1 VQSTTQK
8 AAPQQ
13 KLEATTV
20 TNLRKAQPSGVYYL
34 FARISGKLKKKS
46 LDTTSFSVAKLRLA
60 DALKAEHGAAQR
72 RNHDVSGRLT
82 FPQAAEICVDQ
93 LKATGRKPRSI
104 QFYRERINA
113 LYSVWPELK
122 TIQCSRITPRAC
134 TDWSIRYQQQ
144 VKRRTFNGT
153 LLVLNQVLGVAVDN
167 GILAANPA
175 SQLERLKVVR
185 DKPPLPNQQDFQR
198 LLTYLDRNP
207 YPQIQAAARF
217 IRLLASTGC
226 RKSEAAKI
234 EWRHVDFE
242 GGQLTVQGD
251 AVYGPKNWK
260 PRTIPLF
267 PELKTFLQAEFSRQK
282 PKTVEKTVAEVK
294 EASGTLAKAC
304 KELGLRKLR
313 HKDLRD
319 LFATRCI
326 EQGVDIPTI
335 ANWLGHSD
343 GGALLMSTYAHLR
356 QTHSLKMAQQ
366 VSFGIGMDSDGTQK
380 T

>member
-1 VQSTTQK
+1 MQSTTQK

-34 FARISGKLKKKS
+34 FARIGGKLKKKS

-60 DALKAEHGAAQR
+60 DALKAERGAAQL
-72 RNHDVSGRLT
+72 RNHDVSGKLT
-82 FPQAAEICVDQ
+82 FPQAVEICVDQ
-93 LKATGRKPRSI
+93 LKATGRKPRSV

-122 TIQCSRITPRAC
+122 TIQCSRITPKAC
-134 TDWSIRYQQQ
+134 MDWSIRYQQQ

-153 LLVLNQVLGVAVDN
+153 LLVLNQVLGIAVEN
-167 GILAANPA
+167 GILSANPA
-175 SQLERLKVVR
+175 GQLERLKVVR

-226 RKSEAAKI
+226 RKSEAARI

-251 AVYGPKNWK
+251 PVYGPKNWK

-267 PELKTFLQAEFSRQK
+267 PELKAFLQTEFSRQN
-282 PKTVEKTVAEVK
+282 PQTGEKTVAEVK
-294 EASGTLAKAC
+294 EATGTLAKAC
-304 KELGLRKLR
+304 KELGIRKLR

-356 QTHSLKMAQQ
+356 QTHSMKMAQQ
-366 VSFGIGMDSDGTQK
+366 VSFGIVNESNQPKD
-380 T
+380 

>member
-1 VQSTTQK
+1 MQSTTQK

-34 FARISGKLKKKS
+34 FARIGGKLKKKS

-60 DALKAEHGAAQR
+60 DALKAERGAAQL
-72 RNHDVSGRLT
+72 RNHDVSGKLT
-82 FPQAAEICVDQ
+82 FPQAVEICVDQ
-93 LKATGRKPRSI
+93 LKATGRKPRSV

-122 TIQCSRITPRAC
+122 TIQCSRITPKAC
-134 TDWSIRYQQQ
+134 MDWSIRYQQQ

-153 LLVLNQVLGVAVDN
+153 LLVLNQVLGIAVEN
-167 GILAANPA
+167 GILSANPA
-175 SQLERLKVVR
+175 GQLERLKVVR

-226 RKSEAAKI
+226 RKSEAARI

-251 AVYGPKNWK
+251 PVYGPKNWK

-267 PELKTFLQAEFSRQK
+267 PELKAFLQTEFSRQN
-282 PKTVEKTVAEVK
+282 PQTGEKTVAEVK
-294 EASGTLAKAC
+294 EATGTLAKAC
-304 KELGLRKLR
+304 KELGIRKLR

-356 QTHSLKMAQQ
+356 QTHSMKMAQQ
-366 VSFGIGMDSDGTQK
+366 VSFGIGSDSKPPKD
-380 T
+380 

>member
-1 VQSTTQK
+1 MQSTTQK

-34 FARISGKLKKKS
+34 FARIGGKLKKKS

-60 DALKAEHGAAQR
+60 DALKAERGAAQL
-72 RNHDVSGRLT
+72 RNHDVSGKLT
-82 FPQAAEICVDQ
+82 FPQAVEICVDQ
-93 LKATGRKPRSI
+93 LKATGRKPRSV

-122 TIQCSRITPRAC
+122 TIQCSRITPKAC
-134 TDWSIRYQQQ
+134 MDWSIRYQQQ

-153 LLVLNQVLGVAVDN
+153 LLVLNQVLGIAVEN
-167 GILAANPA
+167 GILSANPA
-175 SQLERLKVVR
+175 GQLERLKVVR

-226 RKSEAAKI
+226 RKSEAARI

-242 GGQLTVQGD
+242 SGQLTVQGD
-251 AVYGPKNWK
+251 PVYGPKNWK

-267 PELKTFLQAEFSRQK
+267 PELKAFLQTEFSRQN
-282 PKTVEKTVAEVK
+282 PQTGEKTVAEVK
-294 EASGTLAKAC
+294 EATGTLAKAC
-304 KELGLRKLR
+304 KELGIRKLR

-356 QTHSLKMAQQ
+356 QTHSMKMAQQ
-366 VSFGIGMDSDGTQK
+366 VSFGIVNESNQPKD
-380 T
+380 

>member
-1 VQSTTQK
+1 MQSTTQK

-34 FARISGKLKKKS
+34 FARIGGKLKKKS

-60 DALKAEHGAAQR
+60 DALKAEHGAAQL
-72 RNHDVSGRLT
+72 RNHDVSGKLT

-122 TIQCSRITPRAC
+122 TIQCSRITPKAC
-134 TDWSIRYQQQ
+134 MDWSIRYQQQ

-153 LLVLNQVLGVAVDN
+153 LLVLNQVLGIAVEN

-175 SQLERLKVVR
+175 NQLERLKVVR
-185 DKPPLPNQQDFQR
+185 DKPPLPNHQDFQR

-242 GGQLTVQGD
+242 AGQLTVQGD

-267 PELKTFLQAEFSRQK
+267 PELKTFLQAEFSRQN
-282 PKTVEKTVAEVK
+282 PQTVEKTVAEVK
-294 EASGTLAKAC
+294 EASGTLSRAC

-356 QTHSLKMAQQ
+356 QTHSMKMAQQ
-366 VSFGIGMDSDGTQK
+366 VSFGIVSESNPPKD
-380 T
+380 

>member
-34 FARISGKLKKKS
+34 FARIGGKLKKKS

-60 DALKAEHGAAQR
+60 DALKAERGAAQL
-72 RNHDVSGRLT
+72 RNHDVSGKLT
-82 FPQAAEICVDQ
+82 FPQAVEICVDQ
-93 LKATGRKPRSI
+93 LKATGRKPRSV

-122 TIQCSRITPRAC
+122 TIQCSRITPKAC
-134 TDWSIRYQQQ
+134 MDWSIRYQQQ

-153 LLVLNQVLGVAVDN
+153 LLVLNQVLGIAVEN
-167 GILAANPA
+167 GILSANPA
-175 SQLERLKVVR
+175 GQLERLKVVR

-226 RKSEAAKI
+226 RKSEAARI

-251 AVYGPKNWK
+251 PVYGPKNRK

-267 PELKTFLQAEFSRQK
+267 PELKAFLQTEFSRQN
-282 PKTVEKTVAEVK
+282 PQTGEKTVAEVK
-294 EASGTLAKAC
+294 EATGTLAKAC
-304 KELGLRKLR
+304 KELGIRKLR

-356 QTHSLKMAQQ
+356 QTHSMKMAQQ
-366 VSFGIGMDSDGTQK
+366 VSFGIGSDSKPPKD
-380 T
+380 

>member
-1 VQSTTQK
+1 M
-8 AAPQQ
+8 
-13 KLEATTV
+13 EATAV
-20 TNLRKAQPSGVYYL
+20 PNLKKAQPSGIYYL
-34 FARISGKLKKKS
+34 LARIGGKLKKKS
-46 LDTTSFSVAKLRLA
+46 LETTSFSVAKLRLA
-60 DALKAEHGAAQR
+60 DALKAERGAAQL
-72 RNHDVSGRLT
+72 RNQDVSGKLT
-82 FPQAAEICVDQ
+82 FPQAVEFCIDR
-93 LKATGRKPRSI
+93 LRATGRKPRSV
-104 QFYRERINA
+104 QFYRERISA

-122 TIQCSRITPRAC
+122 TIQCSRITPKAC
-134 TDWSIRYQQQ
+134 MDWSIRYQQQ
-144 VKRRTFNGT
+144 VKRRTYNGT
-153 LLVLNQVLGVAVDN
+153 LLVLNQILGIAVEN
-167 GILAANPA
+167 GILAVNPA

-185 DKPPLPNQQDFQR
+185 DKAPLPNHQDFQR

-242 GGQLTVQGD
+242 GGQLIVQGD

-267 PELKTFLQAEFSRQK
+267 PELKTFLQAEFSRQNPQSLEK
-282 PKTVEKTVAEVK
+282 PVAEVK

-304 KELGLRKLR
+304 KELGLKKLR

-356 QTHSLKMAQQ
+356 QTHSLRMAQQ
-366 VSFGIGMDSDGTQK
+366 VSFGIGCDSGQPK
-380 T
+380 A

>member
-1 VQSTTQK
+1 MQSTTQK

-34 FARISGKLKKKS
+34 FARICGKLKKKS

-60 DALKAEHGAAQR
+60 DALKAEHGAAQL
-72 RNHDVSGRLT
+72 RNHDVSGKLT

-122 TIQCSRITPRAC
+122 TIQCSRITPKAC
-134 TDWSIRYQQQ
+134 MDWSIRYQQQ

-153 LLVLNQVLGVAVDN
+153 LLVLNQVLGIAVEN

-175 SQLERLKVVR
+175 NQLERLKVVR
-185 DKPPLPNQQDFQR
+185 DKPPLPNHQDFQR

-242 GGQLTVQGD
+242 AGQLTVQGD

-267 PELKTFLQAEFSRQK
+267 PELKTFLQAEFSRQN
-282 PKTVEKTVAEVK
+282 PQTVEKTVAEVK
-294 EASGTLAKAC
+294 EASGTLSRAC

-356 QTHSLKMAQQ
+356 QTHSMKMAQQ
-366 VSFGIGMDSDGTQK
+366 VSFGIASESNPPKD
-380 T
+380 

>member
-1 VQSTTQK
+1 M
-8 AAPQQ
+8 
-13 KLEATTV
+13 
-20 TNLRKAQPSGVYYL
+20 
-34 FARISGKLKKKS
+34 
-46 LDTTSFSVAKLRLA
+46 
-60 DALKAEHGAAQR
+60 
-72 RNHDVSGRLT
+72 
-82 FPQAAEICVDQ
+82 
-93 LKATGRKPRSI
+93 
-104 QFYRERINA
+104 
-113 LYSVWPELK
+113 
-122 TIQCSRITPRAC
+122 
-134 TDWSIRYQQQ
+134 DWSIRYQQQ

-153 LLVLNQVLGVAVDN
+153 LLVLNQVLGVAVEN

-242 GGQLTVQGD
+242 GGQLTIQGD
-251 AVYGPKNWK
+251 PVYGPKNWK

-267 PELKTFLQAEFSRQK
+267 PELKAFLQTEFSRQN
-282 PKTVEKTVAEVK
+282 PQAGEKTVAEVK
-294 EASGTLAKAC
+294 EATGTLAKAC
-304 KELGLRKLR
+304 KELGIRRLR

-356 QTHSLKMAQQ
+356 QTHSMKMAQQ
-366 VSFGIGMDSDGTQK
+366 VSFGIVNESNQPK
-380 T
+380 Q

>member
-1 VQSTTQK
+1 MQSTTQK

-34 FARISGKLKKKS
+34 FARIGGKLKKKS

-60 DALKAEHGAAQR
+60 DALKAERGAAQL
-72 RNHDVSGRLT
+72 RNHDVSGKLT
-82 FPQAAEICVDQ
+82 FPQAVEICVDQ
-93 LKATGRKPRSI
+93 LKATGRKPRSV

-122 TIQCSRITPRAC
+122 TIQCSRITPKAC
-134 TDWSIRYQQQ
+134 MDWSIRYQQQ

-153 LLVLNQVLGVAVDN
+153 LLVLNQVLGIAVEN
-167 GILAANPA
+167 GILSANPA
-175 SQLERLKVVR
+175 GQLERLKVVR

-226 RKSEAAKI
+226 RKSEAARI

-242 GGQLTVQGD
+242 SGQLTVQGD
-251 AVYGPKNWK
+251 PVYGPKNWK

-267 PELKTFLQAEFSRQK
+267 PELKSFLQTEFSRQN
-282 PKTVEKTVAEVK
+282 PQTGEKTVAEVK
-294 EASGTLAKAC
+294 EATGTLAKAC
-304 KELGLRKLR
+304 KELGIRKLR

-356 QTHSLKMAQQ
+356 QTHSMKMAQQ
-366 VSFGIGMDSDGTQK
+366 VSFGIGSDSKPPKD
-380 T
+380 

>member
-1 VQSTTQK
+1 MKPTTQK
-8 AAPQQ
+8 ANAQQ
-13 KLEATTV
+13 KLQATTV
-20 TNLRKAQPSGVYYL
+20 VNLRKAQPSGVYYL
-34 FARISGKLKKKS
+34 FARIGGKLKKKS
-46 LDTTSFSVAKLRLA
+46 LATTSFSVAKLRLA
-60 DALKAEHGAAQR
+60 DALKVERGASQL
-72 RNHDVSGRLT
+72 RNHDVSGKLT
-82 FPQAAEICVDQ
+82 FPQAVELCIDR
-93 LKATGRKPRSI
+93 LKATGRKPRTVG
-104 QFYRERINA
+104 FYEERMSA

-122 TIQCSRITPRAC
+122 TIQCSRITPKAC
-134 TDWSIRYQQQ
+134 MDWSISYQKQ
-144 VKRRTFNGT
+144 VKRRTYNGT
-153 LLVLNQVLGVAVDN
+153 LLVLNQILGIAVEN
-167 GILAANPA
+167 GIIGANPA

-185 DKPPLPNQQDFQR
+185 DKPPLPNHQDFQR

-207 YPQIQAAARF
+207 YPQIQSAARF

-267 PELKTFLQAEFSRQK
+267 PELKTFLQAEFSRQN
-282 PKTVEKTVAEVK
+282 PQTGEKTVAEVK
-294 EASGTLAKAC
+294 EASGTLSRAC

-366 VSFGIGMDSDGTQK
+366 VSFGIGNDSGQPKD
-380 T
+380 

>member
-34 FARISGKLKKKS
+34 FARIGGKLKKKS
-46 LDTTSFSVAKLRLA
+46 LDTTSFTVAKLRLA
-60 DALKAEHGAAQR
+60 DLLKAERGAAQL
-72 RNHDVSGRLT
+72 RNHDVSGKLT
-82 FPQAAEICVDQ
+82 FPQAVEICVDQ
-93 LKATGRKPRSI
+93 LKATGRKPRSV

-122 TIQCSRITPRAC
+122 TIQCSRITPKAC
-134 TDWSIRYQQQ
+134 MDWSIRYQQQ

-153 LLVLNQVLGVAVDN
+153 LLVLNQVLGIAVEN
-167 GILAANPA
+167 GILSANPA
-175 SQLERLKVVR
+175 GQLERLKVVR

-226 RKSEAAKI
+226 RKSEAARI

-251 AVYGPKNWK
+251 PVYGPKNWK

-267 PELKTFLQAEFSRQK
+267 PELKAFLQTEFSRQN
-282 PKTVEKTVAEVK
+282 PQTGEKTVAEVK
-294 EASGTLAKAC
+294 EATGTLAKAC
-304 KELGLRKLR
+304 KELGIRKLR

-356 QTHSLKMAQQ
+356 QTHSMKMAQQ
-366 VSFGIGMDSDGTQK
+366 VSFGIGSDSKPPKD
-380 T
+380 

>member
-1 VQSTTQK
+1 MQSTTQK

-34 FARISGKLKKKS
+34 FARIGGKLKKKS
-46 LDTTSFSVAKLRLA
+46 LDTTSFTVAKLRLA
-60 DALKAEHGAAQR
+60 DLLKAERGAAQL
-72 RNHDVSGRLT
+72 RNPDVSGKLT
-82 FPQAAEICVDQ
+82 FPQAVEICVDQ
-93 LKATGRKPRSI
+93 LKATGRKPRSV

-122 TIQCSRITPRAC
+122 TIQCSRITPKAC
-134 TDWSIRYQQQ
+134 MDWSIRYQQQ

-153 LLVLNQVLGVAVDN
+153 LLVLNQVLGIAVEN
-167 GILAANPA
+167 GILSANPA
-175 SQLERLKVVR
+175 GQLERLKVVR

-226 RKSEAAKI
+226 RKSEAARI

-242 GGQLTVQGD
+242 SGQLTVQGD
-251 AVYGPKNWK
+251 PVYGPKNWK

-267 PELKTFLQAEFSRQK
+267 PELKAFLQTEFSRQN
-282 PKTVEKTVAEVK
+282 PQTGEKTVAEVK
-294 EASGTLAKAC
+294 EATGTLAKAC
-304 KELGLRKLR
+304 KELGIRKLR

-356 QTHSLKMAQQ
+356 QTHSMKMAQQ
-366 VSFGIGMDSDGTQK
+366 VSFGIVNESNQPKD
-380 T
+380 

>member
-1 VQSTTQK
+1 
-8 AAPQQ
+8 
-13 KLEATTV
+13 
-20 TNLRKAQPSGVYYL
+20 
-34 FARISGKLKKKS
+34 
-46 LDTTSFSVAKLRLA
+46 VAKLRLA
-60 DALKAEHGAAQR
+60 DAMKAERGAAQL
-72 RNHDVSGRLT
+72 RNHDVSGKQT
-82 FPQAAEICVDQ
+82 FPQAAEYCIDR
-93 LKATGRKPRSI
+93 LTATGRKPRSI

-122 TIQCSRITPRAC
+122 TIQCSRITPKAC
-134 TDWSIRYQQQ
+134 MDWSIRYQQQ

-153 LLVLNQVLGVAVDN
+153 LLVLNQVLGVAVEN

-175 SQLERLKVVR
+175 SKLERLKVVR
-185 DKPPLPNQQDFQR
+185 DKPPLPNHQDFQR

-267 PELKTFLQAEFSRQK
+267 PELKAFLQTEFSRQK
-282 PKTVEKTVAEVK
+282 PQSEEKTIAEVK

-304 KELGLRKLR
+304 KELGIRRLR

-356 QTHSLKMAQQ
+356 QTHSLKMAKQ

>member
-1 VQSTTQK
+1 MQTNPKK

-20 TNLRKAQPSGVYYL
+20 TNLKKAQPSGVYYL
-34 FARISGKLKKKS
+34 FARIGGKLKKKS
-46 LDTTSFSVAKLRLA
+46 LETTVFTVAKLRLA
-60 DALKAEHGAAQR
+60 DALKKERGAAQL
-72 RNHDVSGRLT
+72 RNPDVSGKLT
-82 FPQAAEICVDQ
+82 FPQAAEFCVDK

-113 LYSVWPELK
+113 LYAVWPELK
-122 TIQCSRITPRAC
+122 TIQCSRITPKAC
-134 TDWSIRYQQQ
+134 MDWSIRYQQQ
-144 VKRRTFNGT
+144 VKRRTYNGT
-153 LLVLNQVLGVAVDN
+153 LLVFKQVLGIAVES
-167 GILAANPA
+167 GILASNPA

-185 DKPPLPNQQDFQR
+185 DKPPLPNHQDFQR

-226 RKSEAAKI
+226 RKSEATKI

-267 PELKTFLQAEFSRQK
+267 PELKDFLKAEFSRQN
-282 PKTVEKTVAEVK
+282 PQTLDKTVAEVK
-294 EASGTLAKAC
+294 EASVTLAKAC

-356 QTHSLKMAQQ
+356 QTHSLKMAKQ

>member
-1 VQSTTQK
+1 MKPTTQK
-8 AAPQQ
+8 AKAQQ
-13 KLEATTV
+13 KLQATTV
-20 TNLRKAQPSGVYYL
+20 VNLRKAQPSGVYYL
-34 FARISGKLKKKS
+34 FARIGGKLKKKS
-46 LDTTSFSVAKLRLA
+46 LETTSFSVAKLRLI
-60 DALKAEHGAAQR
+60 DALKVERGASQL
-72 RNHDVSGRLT
+72 RNHDVSGKLT
-82 FPQAAEICVDQ
+82 FPQAVELCIDR
-93 LKATGRKPRSI
+93 LKATGRKPRTVG
-104 QFYRERINA
+104 FYEERMSA

-122 TIQCSRITPRAC
+122 TIQCSRITPKAC
-134 TDWSIRYQQQ
+134 MDWSIRYQKQ
-144 VKRRTFNGT
+144 VKRRTYNGT
-153 LLVLNQVLGVAVDN
+153 LLVLNQILGIAVEN
-167 GILAANPA
+167 GIIGANPA

-185 DKPPLPNQQDFQR
+185 DKPPLPNHQDFQR

-207 YPQIQAAARF
+207 YPQIQSATRF

-267 PELKTFLQAEFSRQK
+267 PELKAFLQAEFSRQN
-282 PKTVEKTVAEVK
+282 PQTSEKTVAEVK
-294 EASGTLAKAC
+294 EASGTLSRAC
-304 KELGLRKLR
+304 KELGLRQLR

-366 VSFGIGMDSDGTQK
+366 VSFGIGNDSGQPKD
-380 T
+380 

>member
-1 VQSTTQK
+1 VKPTTQK
-8 AAPQQ
+8 ANAQQ
-13 KLEATTV
+13 KLQATTV
-20 TNLRKAQPSGVYYL
+20 VNLRKAQPSGVYYL
-34 FARISGKLKKKS
+34 FARIGGKLKKKS
-46 LDTTSFSVAKLRLA
+46 LATTSFSVAKLRLA
-60 DALKAEHGAAQR
+60 DALKVERGASQL
-72 RNHDVSGRLT
+72 RNHDVSGKLT
-82 FPQAAEICVDQ
+82 FPQAVELCIDR
-93 LKATGRKPRSI
+93 LKATGRKPRTVG
-104 QFYRERINA
+104 FYEERMSA

-122 TIQCSRITPRAC
+122 TIQCSRITPKAC
-134 TDWSIRYQQQ
+134 MDWSISYQKQ
-144 VKRRTFNGT
+144 VKRRTYNGT
-153 LLVLNQVLGVAVDN
+153 LLVLNQILGIAVEN
-167 GILAANPA
+167 GIIGANPA

-185 DKPPLPNQQDFQR
+185 DKPPLPNHQDFQR

-207 YPQIQAAARF
+207 YPQIQSAARF

-267 PELKTFLQAEFSRQK
+267 PELKTFLQAEFSRQN
-282 PKTVEKTVAEVK
+282 PQTGEKTVAEVK
-294 EASGTLAKAC
+294 EASGTLSRAC

-366 VSFGIGMDSDGTQK
+366 VSFGIGNDSGQPKD
-380 T
+380 

>member
-1 VQSTTQK
+1 MQSTTQK
-8 AAPQQ
+8 VAPQQ

-34 FARISGKLKKKS
+34 FARIGGKLKKKS
-46 LDTTSFSVAKLRLA
+46 LETTSFSVAKLRLA
-60 DALKAEHGAAQR
+60 DAMKAERGAAQL
-72 RNHDVSGRLT
+72 RNHDVSGKQT
-82 FPQAAEICVDQ
+82 FPQAAEYCIDR
-93 LKATGRKPRSI
+93 LTATGRKPRSI

-122 TIQCSRITPRAC
+122 TIQCSRITPKAC
-134 TDWSIRYQQQ
+134 MDWSIRYQQQ

-153 LLVLNQVLGVAVDN
+153 LLVLNQVLGVAVEN

-175 SQLERLKVVR
+175 SKLERLKVVR
-185 DKPPLPNQQDFQR
+185 DKPPLPNHQDFQR

-267 PELKTFLQAEFSRQK
+267 PELKAFLQTEFSRQK
-282 PKTVEKTVAEVK
+282 PQSEEKTIAEVK

-304 KELGLRKLR
+304 KELGIRRLR

-356 QTHSLKMAQQ
+356 QTHSLKMAKQ

>member
-34 FARISGKLKKKS
+34 FARIGGKLKKKS

-60 DALKAEHGAAQR
+60 DALKAERGAAQL
-72 RNHDVSGRLT
+72 RNHDVSGKLT
-82 FPQAAEICVDQ
+82 FPQAVEICVDQ
-93 LKATGRKPRSI
+93 LKATGRKPRSV

-122 TIQCSRITPRAC
+122 TIQCSRITPKSC
-134 TDWSIRYQQQ
+134 MDWSIRYQQQ

-153 LLVLNQVLGVAVDN
+153 LLVLNQVLGIAVEN
-167 GILAANPA
+167 GILSANPA
-175 SQLERLKVVR
+175 GQLERLKVVR

-226 RKSEAAKI
+226 RKSEAARI

-251 AVYGPKNWK
+251 PVYGPKNWK

-267 PELKTFLQAEFSRQK
+267 PELKAFLQTEFSRQN
-282 PKTVEKTVAEVK
+282 PQTGEKTVAEVK
-294 EASGTLAKAC
+294 EATGTLAKAC
-304 KELGLRKLR
+304 KELGIRKLR

-356 QTHSLKMAQQ
+356 QTHSMKMAQQ
-366 VSFGIGMDSDGTQK
+366 VSFGIGSDSKPPKD
-380 T
+380 

>member
-1 VQSTTQK
+1 MQTDPEK

-13 KLEATTV
+13 KLDKTNV
-20 TNLRKAQPSGVYYL
+20 TNLRKAQPSGIYYL
-34 FARISGKLKKKS
+34 FARIGGKLKKKS
-46 LDTTSFSVAKLRLA
+46 LETTSFSVAKLRLE
-60 DALKAEHGAAQR
+60 DAMKAERGAAQL
-72 RNHDVSGRLT
+72 RNHDVSGKLT
-82 FPQAAEICVDQ
+82 FPQAAEYCIDR
-93 LKATGRKPRSI
+93 LTATGRKPRSI

-113 LYSVWPELK
+113 LYSFWPELK
-122 TIQCSRITPRAC
+122 TIQCSRITPKAC
-134 TDWSIRYQQQ
+134 MDWSIRYQQQ

-153 LLVLNQVLGVAVDN
+153 LLVLNQVLGIAVEN

-185 DKPPLPNQQDFQR
+185 DKPPLPNHQDFQR

-282 PKTVEKTVAEVK
+282 PQTVEKTVAEVK
-294 EASGTLAKAC
+294 EASGTLTKAC